1 MTNPY
6 IYKNWRQ
13 KNREAAE
20 RSRNTALNDVYKKFG
35 LPKNMA
41 NKEIGQRVKYHNWV
55 AGKII
60 TEGSRPRPRL
70 FRLSHKNLSNSQII
84 KAHKNEINTFTKF
97 LMNDKLLTESK
108 RKSLVTLAIQL
119 DDKSVIALRNPV
131 VITYLMR
138 VQYLMKYGSRRSR
151 NLNAYRN
158 WFTKQLK
165 ALGKYREDAAMVSV
179 LKKRINLMKKLRID
193 RYTNGDGETYL
204 SNNFVRNFSIPI
216 SLYEDNDGDPVVY
229 PEDLKKIMDILF
241 PLPPHTNSTR
251 KTAATRIQ
259 KTVRRVIKGKK
270 AATTIQKTVRGMMN
284 RKKVSEMKT
293 PKRKKSPQ

>member
-13 KNREAAE
+13 KNREAAG
-20 RSRNTALNDVYKKFG
+20 RSRNAALNDVYKKFG

-41 NKEIGQRVKYHNWV
+41 NKEIGRRVKYHNWV
-55 AGKII
+55 VGEIV
-60 TEGSRPRPRL
+60 TGS
-70 FRLSHKNLSNSQII
+70 HNNGSNSQII

-97 LMNDKLLTESK
+97 LNNDTLLTESK
-108 RKSLVTLAIQL
+108 RKSLITLAIQL
-119 DDKSVIALRNPV
+119 GDKSVIALRNPV

-138 VQYLMKYGSRRSR
+138 VQYLVKYGSSRSK
-151 NLNAYRN
+151 NLNAYHK

-179 LKKRINLMKKLRID
+179 LKKRINLMKKLWIHRWN
-193 RYTNGDGETYL
+193 NGDGDTYL

-216 SLYEDNDGDPVVY
+216 SLYEDNAGDPVVY
-229 PEDLKKIMDILF
+229 PDDLKEIMDILF

-259 KTVRRVIKGKK
+259 KTARRVITRKK
-270 AATTIQKTVRGMMN
+270 AATTIQKTVRGMIN
-284 RKKVSEMKT
+284 RKKVG
-293 PKRKKSPQ
+293 RKKSPQ

>member
-41 NKEIGQRVKYHNWV
+41 NKEIGRRVKYHNWV
-55 AGKII
+55 AGEIV
-60 TEGSRPRPRL
+60 TEVSHNNGSTSQDL
-70 FRLSHKNLSNSQII
+70 YIKHSQII
-84 KAHKNEINTFTKF
+84 KDYKNEINTFTKF

-119 DDKSVIALRNPV
+119 GDKSVIVLKNPV

-138 VQYLMKYGSRRSR
+138 VQYLVKSGSPWERGRVPAI
-151 NLNAYRN
+151 L
-158 WFTKQLK
+158 TEQLK

-179 LKKRINLMKKLRID
+179 LKKRINLMKKIAKSWEGFPFLNNNLINDLHNRGI
-193 RYTNGDGETYL
+193 YTDDFGLGLFMVWGDYIL
-204 SNNFVRNFSIPI
+204 FF
-216 SLYEDNDGDPVVY
+216 DN
-229 PEDLKKIMDILF
+229 LKKLMDTLF

-251 KTAATRIQ
+251 K
-259 KTVRRVIKGKK
+259 K
-270 AATTIQKTVRGMMN
+270 ASTTIQKTVRGMIN
-284 RKKVSEMKT
+284 RKTVKKMKKT
-293 PKRKKSPQ
+293 PTSKRIKK

>member
-1 MTNPY
+1 MNKNPY

-41 NKEIGQRVKYHNWV
+41 NKEIGQRIKFHNWI

-60 TEGSRPRPRL
+60 TEG
-70 FRLSHKNLSNSQII
+70 SHKNLSNSQI
-84 KAHKNEINTFTKF
+84 NQINTFTKF

-138 VQYLMKYGSRRSR
+138 VQYLVKYGSSRSK
-151 NLNAYRN
+151 NLNAYHK

-179 LKKRINLMKKLRID
+179 LKKRINLMKKLWIHRWN
-193 RYTNGDGETYL
+193 NGDGDTYL

-216 SLYEDNDGDPVVY
+216 SLYEDNAGDPVVY
-229 PEDLKKIMDILF
+229 PDDLKEIMDILF

-259 KTVRRVIKGKK
+259 KTARRVIKRKK

>member
-13 KNREAAE
+13 KNREAAG
-20 RSRNTALNDVYKKFG
+20 RSRNAALNDVYKKFG

-41 NKEIGQRVKYHNWV
+41 NKEIGRRIKFHNWV

-60 TEGSRPRPRL
+60 TEG
-70 FRLSHKNLSNSQII
+70 SHKNLSNSQII

-97 LMNDKLLTESK
+97 LNNDTLLTESK
-108 RKSLVTLAIQL
+108 RKSLITLAIQL
-119 DDKSVIALRNPV
+119 GDKSVIALRNPV

-138 VQYLMKYGSRRSR
+138 VQYLVKYGSSRSK
-151 NLNAYRN
+151 NLNAYHK

-179 LKKRINLMKKLRID
+179 LKKRINLMKKLWIHRWN
-193 RYTNGDGETYL
+193 NGQGDTYL
-204 SNNFVRNFSIPI
+204 SNNFARYFSIPI
-216 SLYEDNDGDPVVY
+216 SLYEDNAGDPVVY
-229 PEDLKKIMDILF
+229 PEDLKEIMDILF

-259 KTVRRVIKGKK
+259 KTARRVITRKK
-270 AATTIQKTVRGMMN
+270 AATTIQKTVRGMIN
-284 RKKVSEMKT
+284 RKKVG
-293 PKRKKSPQ
+293 RKKSPQ

>member
-13 KNREAAE
+13 KNREAAG
-20 RSRNTALNDVYKKFG
+20 RSRNAAMNDVYKKFG

-41 NKEIGQRVKYHNWV
+41 NKEIGRRVKYHNWV
-55 AGKII
+55 VGEIV
-60 TEGSRPRPRL
+60 TGS
-70 FRLSHKNLSNSQII
+70 HNNGSNSQII

-138 VQYLMKYGSRRSR
+138 VQYLVKYGSSR
-151 NLNAYRN
+151 FNNLNAHK

-179 LKKRINLMKKLRID
+179 LKKRINLMKKLWIHRWN
-193 RYTNGDGETYL
+193 NGDGDTYL

-216 SLYEDNDGDPVVY
+216 SLYEDNAGDPVVY
-229 PEDLKKIMDILF
+229 PNDLKKIMDILF

-259 KTVRRVIKGKK
+259 KTARRVIKRKK
-270 AATTIQKTVRGMMN
+270 ASTTIQKTVRGMIN
-284 RKKVSEMKT
+284 RKTVKKMKT
-293 PKRKKSPQ
+293 EKNLRNR

>member
-41 NKEIGQRVKYHNWV
+41 NKEIGRRVKYHNWV
-55 AGKII
+55 AGEIF
-60 TEGSRPRPRL
+60 TEGS
-70 FRLSHKNLSNSQII
+70 HNNGSNSQII

-119 DDKSVIALRNPV
+119 GDKSVIALRNPV
-131 VITYLMR
+131 VIRYLMR
-138 VQYLMKYGSRRSR
+138 VQHLVTGSYKYGTYGN
-151 NLNAYRN
+151 NLNAHKQ
-158 WFTKQLK
+158 FTKQLR

-179 LKKRINLMKKLRID
+179 LKKRINLMKELYK
-193 RYTNGDGETYL
+193 YGGVTFL
-204 SNNFVRNFSIPI
+204 SNNFAQELSW
-216 SLYEDNDGDPVVY
+216 EAENDTVNPD
-229 PEDLKKIMDILF
+229 ELKKIMDTLL

-251 KTAATRIQ
+251 KTAATSIQ
-259 KTVRRVIKGKK
+259 KTARRVIKRKK
-270 AATTIQKTVRGMMN
+270 ASTMIQKTVRGMIN
-284 RKKVSEMKT
+284 RKTVKKMKT
-293 PKRKKSPQ
+293 EKNLRNR

>member
-41 NKEIGQRVKYHNWV
+41 NKEIGRRVKYHNWV
-55 AGKII
+55 VGEIV
-60 TEGSRPRPRL
+60 TGS
-70 FRLSHKNLSNSQII
+70 HNNGSNSQII
-84 KAHKNEINTFTKF
+84 KAHKNEINMFTKF
-97 LMNDKLLTESK
+97 LNNDTLLTESK
-108 RKSLVTLAIQL
+108 RKSLITLAIQL
-119 DDKSVIALRNPV
+119 GDKSVIALRNPV
-131 VITYLMR
+131 VITYLMK
-138 VQYLMKYGSRRSR
+138 VQYLVTGFTEFSNPYKQ
-151 NLNAYRN
+151 
-158 WFTKQLK
+158 FTKQLK

-179 LKKRINLMKKLRID
+179 LKKRINLMKKLWIHRWN
-193 RYTNGDGETYL
+193 NGEGDTYL

-216 SLYEDNDGDPVVY
+216 SLYEDNAGDPVVY
-229 PEDLKKIMDILF
+229 PDDLKKIMDILF

-259 KTVRRVIKGKK
+259 KTARRVIKRKK

>member
-13 KNREAAE
+13 KNREAAG
-20 RSRNTALNDVYKKFG
+20 RSRNAAMNDVYKKFG

-41 NKEIGQRVKYHNWV
+41 NKEIGRRIKFHNWI

-60 TEGSRPRPRL
+60 TDMTL
-70 FRLSHKNLSNSQII
+70 NSHKNLSNSQII

-138 VQYLMKYGSRRSR
+138 VQYLVKYGSSR
-151 NLNAYRN
+151 FKNLNAHK

-179 LKKRINLMKKLRID
+179 LKKRINLMKKLWIHRWN
-193 RYTNGDGETYL
+193 NGDGDTYL

-216 SLYEDNDGDPVVY
+216 SLYEDNAGDPVVY
-229 PEDLKKIMDILF
+229 PNDLKKIMDILF

-259 KTVRRVIKGKK
+259 KTARRVIKRKK

>member
-13 KNREAAE
+13 KNREAAG
-20 RSRNTALNDVYKKFG
+20 RSRNAALNDVYKKFG

-41 NKEIGQRVKYHNWV
+41 NKEIGQRIKFHNWI

-60 TEGSRPRPRL
+60 TEG
-70 FRLSHKNLSNSQII
+70 SHKNLSNSQII
-84 KAHKNEINTFTKF
+84 NAHTNQINTFTKF
-97 LMNDKLLTESK
+97 LMNDTLLTESK
-108 RKSLVTLAIQL
+108 RKSLITLAIQL
-119 DDKSVIALRNPV
+119 GDKSVIALRNPV

-138 VQYLMKYGSRRSR
+138 VQYLVKYGSSR
-151 NLNAYRN
+151 VNWGKNKNAHK

-179 LKKRINLMKKLRID
+179 LKKRINLMKKLWIHRWN
-193 RYTNGDGETYL
+193 NGQGDTYL
-204 SNNFVRNFSIPI
+204 SNNFARYFSIPI
-216 SLYEDNDGDPVVY
+216 SLYEDNAGDPVVY
-229 PEDLKKIMDILF
+229 PEDLKEIMDILF

-259 KTVRRVIKGKK
+259 KTARRVIKRKK
-270 AATTIQKTVRGMMN
+270 AATTIQKTVRGMIN
-284 RKKVSEMKT
+284 RKKVG
-293 PKRKKSPQ
+293 RKKSPQ